1 SIMSSITLA
10 FSSKAAPR
18 PARARNVVALSSLC
32 EGARATIVAV
42 QASDGGRTDRL
53 LALGVTP
60 GAAVTVLQ
68 TFPGIVFLC
77 DQTELAIER
86 GVAASIIVRCEE
98 MRS

>member
-1 SIMSSITLA
+1 MSSITLA
-10 FSSKAAPR
+10 FSSKRTMPLAAL
-18 PARARNVVALSSLC
+18 RAGACGVVV
-32 EGARATIVAV
+32 EVRAA
-42 QASDGGRTDRL
+42 DGGRVDRL

-60 GAAVTVLQ
+60 GARVCVLQ

-86 GVAASIIVRCEE
+86 GVAESIIVRCEE